1 MMRFTE
7 DEARQASETGEPIM
21 LGRAGVRQILA
32 DHHIEF
38 EEFVDSLTLPIDAAT
53 LLDWLGS

>member
-7 DEARQASETGEPIM
+7 DEARQASEAGEPIM
-21 LGRAGVRQILA
+21 LDRDWVRSILA

-38 EEFVDSLTLPIDAAT
+38 EEFVDSLALPVDAAV
-53 LLDWLGS
+53 LLDWIGY